1 MKKIITFM
9 LAAAMIF
16 SLAGCGSAKNE
27 NTESTEFASSE
38 ALLTSIT
45 ETFKEDEQFP
55 IGGGDFDNQVMD
67 KPGKF
72 DVSKVDEME
81 AMLGLPV
88 EQAEKIDGAASM
100 VHMMNANTFTGA
112 AYHLADGTKATE
124 FAEAVKESIMKKQW
138 LCGMPDQLVI
148 IDGGNGYVITAF
160 GAEDIV
166 GMFKDHTLEVL
177 NGAEILVEE
186 QIVDNF

>member
-16 SLAGCGSAKNE
+16 SLAGCGSTKNE
-27 NTESTEFASSE
+27 NTESKEFASSE

-81 AMLGLPV
+81 AMLGLPA

-124 FAEAVKESIMKKQW
+124 FAEAVKENIMKKQW

>member
-1 MKKIITFM
+1 MKKIITFV
-9 LAAAMIF
+9 LAATMIL
-16 SLAGCGSAKNE
+16 SLAGCGSTKNE
-27 NTESTEFASSE
+27 NTESTEFASAE

-72 DVSKVDEME
+72 DISKVDEME
-81 AMLGLPV
+81 AVLGLPA

-100 VHMMNANTFTGA
+100 VHMMNANTFTGG

-124 FAEAVKESIMKKQW
+124 FAETVKDSIMKKQW

>member
-9 LAAAMIF
+9 LAATMILG
-16 SLAGCGSAKNE
+16 LAGCGNTKNE
-27 NTESTEFASSE
+27 NTESKEFASSE
-38 ALLTSIT
+38 ALLTSIV

-55 IGGGDFDNQVMD
+55 IGGGDFENQVMD

-72 DVSKVDEME
+72 DVSNADEME

-88 EQAEKIDGAASM
+88 DQAESVDGAASM

-112 AYHLADGTKATE
+112 AYHLAEGVDVKE
-124 FAEAVKESIMKKQW
+124 FAEAVKENITKRQW
-138 LCGMPDQLVI
+138 LCGMPDQLLV
-148 IDGGNGYVITAF
+148 IDGGNGYVLTAF
-160 GAEDIV
+160 GAEDIMTV
-166 GMFKDHTLEVL
+166 FKDHTMEVL
-177 NGAEILVEE
+177 GGAEVLVEE